1 MLPADEAD
9 LPPADTPLL
18 ATRATLVAGAGLHPD
33 LANLLLILAAEIHSQ
48 GGTFEAPREFPSPTS
63 AGIPMNADAERYLAS
78 GPTLLERYFPLTL
91 ASRLERLFL
100 LLLPIAMIAYT
111 IVRGTISLGRT
122 YLRPCTVVTHYLV

>member
-1 MLPADEAD
+1 
-9 LPPADTPLL
+9 
-18 ATRATLVAGAGLHPD
+18 
-33 LANLLLILAAEIHSQ
+33 
-48 GGTFEAPREFPSPTS
+48 
-63 AGIPMNADAERYLAS
+63 MNADAERYLAS